1 MPKKHLK
8 LADWVTKQDLLA
20 RNFTYHRVSDEYYI
34 VLNPDTCLV
43 RNVEASLIA
52 DLRRRTIRLYVTN
65 DHKRLP
71 SIRDKRYDKNNYLEF
86 EDVIDAYSFADVIDL
101 SIIQKLIVDNVI
113 SVV

>member
-1 MPKKHLK
+1 MPRKHLK
-8 LADWVTKQDLLA
+8 IAEWVTKEDLLN
-20 RNFTYHRVSDEYYI
+20 RNFFYHRVSGEYFL

-52 DLRRRTIRLYVTN
+52 DLKKRTLRLYVTN

-71 SIRDKRYDKNNYLEF
+71 SIRDKKYNKDNYKEF

-101 SIIQKLIVDNVI
+101 SPIYKLIIDKLITIV
-113 SVV
+113 